1 MANVILIGILFFIG
15 GMSNVQALTLSP
27 LFSDHM
33 VLQRAKP
40 VRIWGEAPAGQ
51 KITVSVLGQRYLTQS
66 DHNGDWEIML
76 PGHDKAGPFTLTV
89 NADKTK
95 TIHDVYFGE
104 VWIASGQSN
113 MEWKLKGDVV
123 GNQQEIT
130 TASRP
135 LIRFFDIPDTVAP
148 TKQRHLPDSHWQVAS
163 PKTVGYFSAVAWFF
177 ARKLQ
182 EQENVAVGVIES
194 NWGGTP
200 AESWIDLDVV
210 AATPGYA
217 EKSTKV
223 KAQQNWPEILAD
235 NQAKN
240 EKKWQR
246 INDLKSASKQDV
258 IGLNYDD
265 SHWQNIELPNKTPL
279 HHFVWLRRE
288 FTLTNL
294 PDSPITLSF
303 GDIVQNAFIFINGQH
318 LASED
323 WKTHASVHAIPP
335 ALLRQGRNIITLRVN
350 SDWDNQVI
358 VGKKGQIYLD
368 IDGSI
373 IDISSHWR
381 LNNNIEAPM
390 PKVTNY
396 SFTPSFL
403 YNAMIYPL
411 LPYTAQGVMWYQ
423 GESNIN
429 KHEYYH
435 TLFSNLIVNWRERA
449 QAPELPFLFVQIS
462 SYLPPSE
469 LQPSSKWAYLRDAQ
483 RQTLSVPNTGM
494 AVSIDVGSADDL
506 HPKQKRQVGERL
518 WRQAASKVY
527 GHSVVASGPDFV
539 ELSAKQGKVE
549 LEFNNA
555 EGLSTTDNTPLK
567 GFTIAGADKVFR
579 TAIAHIKGSKVIVSH
594 PEISKPVA
602 VRYAWANN
610 PIANLINNENLP
622 AVPFRTDDWLE
633 GDVSAK

>member
-15 GMSNVQALTLSP
+15 GMNKVQALTLSP
-27 LFSDHM
+27 LFSDYM
-33 VLQRAKP
+33 VLQREKP
-40 VRIWGEAPAGQ
+40 LRIWGQAPPGQ
-51 KITVSVLGQRYLTQS
+51 KITVSLLGQRYLTQS
-66 DHNGDWEIML
+66 DHNGNWETVL
-76 PGHDKAGPFTLTV
+76 PAHDKAGPFTLTID
-89 NADKTK
+89 ADDSK

-123 GNQQEIT
+123 GNEQEIS
-130 TASRP
+130 TANLP
-135 LIRFFDIPDTVAP
+135 LIRFFDIPDTVAS
-148 TKQRHLPDSHWQVAS
+148 TKQRHLPVSHWQVAS

-182 EQENVAVGVIES
+182 EQQDVAVGIIES

-217 EKSTKV
+217 QKSAKV
-223 KAQQNWPEILAD
+223 KTRQNWPEILAD
-235 NQAKN
+235 NEAKSI
-240 EKKWQR
+240 KKWQR
-246 INDLKSASKQDV
+246 INDLKSASEQDA
-258 IGLNYDD
+258 IGLDYDD
-265 SHWQNIELPNKTPL
+265 SHWQHIELPNKTPL
-279 HHFVWLRRE
+279 HDFVWLRRE
-288 FTLTNL
+288 FTLKNL

-323 WKTHASVHAIPP
+323 WKTNESVHAIPA

-350 SDWDNQVI
+350 SDWNNQVTI
-358 VGKKGQIYLD
+358 GKKGQIYLD
-368 IDGSI
+368 IDGVKS
-373 IDISSHWR
+373 DISSHWR

-390 PKVTNY
+390 PKVINY

-411 LPYTAQGVMWYQ
+411 LPYTAKGVIWYQ

-435 TLFSNLIVNWRERA
+435 TLFSNLITNWRERA

-462 SYLPPSE
+462 AYLPPSE
-469 LQPSSKWAYLRDAQ
+469 LQPNSKWAYLRDAQ
-483 RQTLSVPNTGM
+483 RQTLFVPNTGM

-527 GHSVVASGPDFV
+527 GLSLVASGPDFV
-539 ELSAKQGKVE
+539 GLSANQGKIE

-555 EGLSTTDNTPLK
+555 EGLSTADNTPLK

-579 TAIAHIKGSKVIVSH
+579 KAIAHIEGSKVIVSH
-594 PEISKPVA
+594 PEINKPVA
-602 VRYAWANN
+602 VRYAWADN
-610 PIANLINNENLP
+610 PVANLTNNENLP
-622 AVPFRTDDWLE
+622 AVPFRTDDWSIE
-633 GDVSAK
+633 EVKAK

>member
-1 MANVILIGILFFIG
+1 MRHLILLGLLFYL
-15 GMSNVQALTLSP
+15 GMNSKVNALTISP

-33 VLQRAKP
+33 VLQREKP
-40 VRIWGEAPAGQ
+40 VRIWGEAPAAQ
-51 KITVSVLGQRYLTQS
+51 KITVSLLGQHYLTQS
-66 DHNGDWEIML
+66 DHNGDWEIVL
-76 PGHDKAGPFTLTV
+76 PAHDKAGPFTLTV
-89 NADKTK
+89 EADESKTL
-95 TIHDVYFGE
+95 HDVYYGE

-123 GNQQEIT
+123 GNQQEII
-130 TASRP
+130 TANRP
-135 LIRFFDIPDTVAP
+135 LIRFFDIPDTVAA

-163 PKTVGYFSAVAWFF
+163 PHTVGYFSAVAWFF

-182 EQENVAVGVIES
+182 QQEDVAVGIIES

-217 EKSTKV
+217 EKSAKV
-223 KAQQNWPEILAD
+223 KAQHNWPKILAD
-235 NQAKN
+235 NKAKN
-240 EKKWQR
+240 VKKWQR
-246 INDLKSASKQDV
+246 IDDLEGAKRQEAN
-258 IGLNYDD
+258 GLNYDD

-279 HHFVWLRRE
+279 HHFVWLRKE

-294 PDSPITLSF
+294 PNSPITLSF

-323 WKTHASVHAIPP
+323 WKTHESVHAIPT
-335 ALLRQGRNIITLRVN
+335 ALLRQGTNIITLRVN
-350 SDWDNQVI
+350 SDWDNRVI
-358 VGKKGQIYLD
+358 VGKKGQIFLD
-368 IDGSI
+368 IDGSK
-373 IDISSHWR
+373 IDLSSHWR
-381 LNNNIEAPM
+381 FNNSIEAPM

-396 SFTPSFL
+396 SFTPGFV

-411 LPYTAQGVMWYQ
+411 LPFTTQGVIWYQ

-449 QAPELPFLFVQIS
+449 QAPELPFFFVQIS
-462 SYLPPSE
+462 AYLPPSE
-469 LQPSSKWAYLRDAQ
+469 LQPDSKWAYLRDAQ
-483 RQTLSVPNTGM
+483 RQTLSVPNTAM

-506 HPKQKRQVGERL
+506 HPKQKRQVAERL
-518 WRQAASKVY
+518 WRQAAFKIY
-527 GHSVVASGPDFV
+527 GHSLVTSGPDFV
-539 ELSAKQGKVE
+539 RSNTNQGAIK

-555 EGLSTTDNTPLK
+555 EGLRTTDNTPLK
-567 GFTIAGADKVFR
+567 GFIIAGANKVFR
-579 TAIAHIKGSKVIVSH
+579 KALAHIEGATVIVSH
-594 PEISKPVA
+594 PEINKPVA

-610 PIANLINNENLP
+610 PIANLTNNENLP

-633 GDVSAK
+633 GDVSAN